1 MYTDFARYYNERKN
15 PFSYE
20 YVMVI
25 TDHSY
30 TLEKDLVDNNAW
42 MDYCAMMLNMSV

>member
-1 MYTDFARYYNERKN
+1 MYTEFARYYNEGNN

-25 TDHSY
+25 TDHSH
-30 TLEKDLVDNNAW
+30 TLGEALSDNNAW